1 MLPRTKSELATPMI
15 IGNQLLGVLDV
26 QSDIINYF
34 TEEDA
39 LVQATLAAQI
49 AVAAQNA
56 QLFGEQVE
64 VADQLR
70 EVDRL
75 KSEFLASMSHELRT
89 PLNSIIGYAEVLLDG
104 IDGELTGDMEE
115 DVSAIHG
122 SGKHLLN
129 LINDILDLAK
139 IEAGQMDLVVEDFA
153 LTPLVED
160 MASANRILLR
170 DKTVGVVIDITD
182 DLPLLHADSLRVRQ
196 VINNLLTNAIK
207 FTEQGD
213 ITIRAQRYQPDPG
226 MIHVTIRD
234 SGIGM
239 TPDQL
244 KMIFD
249 RFRQVDQSH
258 TRRAGGTGLGLSIT
272 KQLVE
277 LHGGQIW
284 AESDYGVGSTFHFT
298 LPAAVSEEV

>member
-1 MLPRTKSELATPMI
+1 
-15 IGNQLLGVLDV
+15 
-26 QSDIINYF
+26 
-34 TEEDA
+34 
-39 LVQATLAAQI
+39 
-49 AVAAQNA
+49 
-56 QLFGEQVE
+56 
-64 VADQLR
+64 
-70 EVDRL
+70 
-75 KSEFLASMSHELRT
+75 
-89 PLNSIIGYAEVLLDG
+89 
-104 IDGELTGDMEE
+104 
-115 DVSAIHG
+115 
-122 SGKHLLN
+122 
-129 LINDILDLAK
+129 
-139 IEAGQMDLVVEDFA
+139 
-153 LTPLVED
+153 

-182 DLPLLHADSLRVRQ
+182 DLPLLHADALRVRQ

-213 ITIRAQRYQPDPG
+213 ITIRAQRYERDPG